1 MNIPKDPCACGDIQQ
16 QTNHGQVK
24 QVAATPQ
31 HKDGADIL
39 LGQSAASQDVEP
51 KIQ

>member
-1 MNIPKDPCACGDIQQ
+1 MNIPKAHCVCGDIQQ
-16 QTNHGQVK
+16 QTDRGLVK
-24 QVAATPQ
+24 QVATTPQ

-39 LGQSAASQDVEP
+39 LGQPAANQDVEP